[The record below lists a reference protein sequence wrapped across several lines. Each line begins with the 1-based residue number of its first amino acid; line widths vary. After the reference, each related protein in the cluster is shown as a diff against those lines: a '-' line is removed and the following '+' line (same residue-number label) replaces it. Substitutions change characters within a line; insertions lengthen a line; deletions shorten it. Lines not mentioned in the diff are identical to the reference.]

1 MKNIIIAALGFIACQ
16 IFTIWMCAN
25 SNFSTTTD
33 EVDMEIYEFEHEGH
47 KYMIFEEN
55 GRTISVIH
63 NLDCNCR
70 LHDVK

>member
-1 MKNIIIAALGFIACQ
+1 MNKIIIAALGFIACQ
-16 IFTIWMCAN
+16 IFTIWMCTN

-47 KYMIFEEN
+47 QYMIFEEN

-63 NLDCNCR
+63 NPDCNCR